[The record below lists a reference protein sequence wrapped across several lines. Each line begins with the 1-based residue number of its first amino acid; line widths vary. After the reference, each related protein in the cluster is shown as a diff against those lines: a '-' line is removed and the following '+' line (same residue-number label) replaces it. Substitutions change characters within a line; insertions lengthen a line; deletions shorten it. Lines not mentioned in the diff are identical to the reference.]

1 MNHQVL
7 KNECDIKFDDC
18 LKNTHIKNK
27 KVFDFAK
34 IKSLFADFHIF
45 VLATNRGSFAKT
57 TGAKQLGL
65 DE

>member
-1 MNHQVL
+1 MNPQVV
-7 KNECDIKFDDC
+7 KNDCLIKFDDC
-18 LKNTHIKNK
+18 LKDTKIKNK
-27 KVFDFAK
+27 RVFDFAK
-34 IKSLFADFHIF
+34 IKALFSNFHIF